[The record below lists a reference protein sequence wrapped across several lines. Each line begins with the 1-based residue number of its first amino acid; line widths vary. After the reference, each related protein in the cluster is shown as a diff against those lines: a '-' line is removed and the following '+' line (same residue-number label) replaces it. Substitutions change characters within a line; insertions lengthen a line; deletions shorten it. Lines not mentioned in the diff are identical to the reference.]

1 MIRTV
6 QYLFIALVLLPF
18 NAYAKIGGGDVV
30 FTVNKA
36 GNVLF
41 SHDAHVGKHGLK
53 CTSCHYH
60 LYTTSKRRSAVTM
73 ADMEKG
79 ESCGACHTGEKV
91 FGVKGNCKR
100 CHTR

>member
-1 MIRTV
+1 MKT
-6 QYLFIALVLLPF
+6 ALIFGGIFMALL
-18 NAYAKIGGGDVV
+18 ATALWAKVGGGDVV

-36 GNVLF
+36 GNVRF
-41 SHDAHVGKHGLK
+41 SHDAHVNKHRLK

-100 CHTR
+100 CHTK